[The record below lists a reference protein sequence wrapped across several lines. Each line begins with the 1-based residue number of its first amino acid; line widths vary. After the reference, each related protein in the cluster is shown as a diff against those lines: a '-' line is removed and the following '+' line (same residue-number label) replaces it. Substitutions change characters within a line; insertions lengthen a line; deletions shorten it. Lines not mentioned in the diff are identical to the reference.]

1 MEIVVLVVGVAI
13 GMAVQRFFGKRGGPG
28 PAETR
33 GPAESA
39 TSTPASDAAPGATA
53 LAASNAAA
61 GAPANATVDSA
72 ASTPASAANT
82 AAGAPVSASD
92 QANPSASSATAA
104 SHLTTRLL
112 PLRKA
117 IEEFGELSAHP
128 GEIAERPEFRQATDI
143 LADPAVSSVTV
154 IEYALGSNWPIACAA
169 FASIARRSDRSAI
182 IAATVPRLKHL
193 GDIPLHF
200 ALQALTELPD
210 RLPVGLPVLDPGP
223 YWHDD
228 HDKLASFAAYLR
240 KREEQGDPATFGA
253 ALEMHKRPNIAA
265 VEELLKAIDHSYA
278 APLLAEL
285 ERFKG
290 GSLNKNFLQGIGTFW
305 NHDDDGFLVE
315 YDAIREP
322 LLTLETAVTR
332 SPPRSLLVVGDARTG
347 KTSLVRLLVRRL
359 KDQGFAVFEAGS
371 AQLQAGQS
379 YIGELEGRIQR
390 LIDELAAN
398 KRAIWYVPD
407 FVQIVT
413 SGTHKGQAASILDQM
428 LPAMAAGRIIVI
440 GECTP
445 GVLVK
450 IYQARPAVR
459 NTMDAIRLRAISA
472 AEAQPIAEEFCRRIE
487 KVLNLAVDASV
498 VPSAM
503 QLSSQYLGGLQ
514 LPGAVLDLLKAAANR
529 VISAGGTE
537 LTRDSVVASLSQVS
551 GLPRA
556 ILDDREKTDLA
567 SLRAFF
573 TTRVIGQ
580 DEAVGAIVDR
590 IAMLKAGLTDP
601 GRPVGVFLFAGP
613 TGTGKTELAKT
624 LAEYLFGTP
633 ERLIRLDMSEFQTA
647 DSTWKILGDKESQA
661 DTPSLVQKVRR
672 QPFAVV
678 LLDEFEKAHSNVWD
692 LFLQVF
698 DDGRLTDT
706 LGQTVDFRHTLI
718 ILTSN
723 LGATSHQS
731 AGVGFTPGADEF
743 SQAQITRAVAKS
755 FRPEFVNRLDKVIV
769 FRPLSRDR
777 MREILRKELKNV
789 LGRRGLR
796 DREWAVEWESS
807 ALEFLLDKGFTAT
820 MGARPLKR
828 AIDQHLLAPLA
839 ATLVEHRFPQGDQFL
854 FVRSDGQAL
863 QVEFVDPDAP
873 DDSAGLGAPRRALA
887 ATSAPSSIAE
897 AGLGGTILQ
906 PTGTRAER
914 DFLLARASALQAA
927 LESSPWEQ
935 LRDSLALQM
944 AAPDFWDRP
953 GRHAVLARFALIDRV
968 GAAAQ
973 TARALLDRYERSVKR
988 PSGQYSKDLAG
999 RLASQLWLV
1008 NRGIRDAQED
1018 RPVEV
1023 VVAVEPA
1030 LDDDESGGRP
1040 AREWSEQIFRM
1051 YCDWATARRMQIT
1064 RVPDARLHLPLLVIS
1079 GFGAHAVLSDE
1090 IGLHVVESD
1099 LNRAVARVRMAPT
1112 PADASSDTPSF
1123 MQLMKVLDAQP
1134 ATSFV
1139 VRRYRFEPS
1148 PLVRDARRGWRAGR
1162 VSDVMAGNFDL
1173 FAGEM
1178 SH

>member
-13 GMAVQRFFGKRGGPG
+13 GMAVQRFLGRRGTSGPVEG
-28 PAETR
+28 RATERVLEDEGTKKPA
-33 GPAESA
+33 AH
-39 TSTPASDAAPGATA
+39 ASIAGRLGEDA
-53 LAASNAAA
+53 
-61 GAPANATVDSA
+61 
-72 ASTPASAANT
+72 ASAAVE
-82 AAGAPVSASD
+82 P
-92 QANPSASSATAA
+92 PSLIS
-104 SHLTTRLL
+104 RLL

-128 GEIAERPEFRQATDI
+128 GEIAERPEFRQAVDI
-143 LADPAVSSVTV
+143 LADPSVSAVTV
-154 IEYALGSNWPIACAA
+154 IEYALGSNWPLACAA
-169 FASIARRSDRSAI
+169 FAAAPRRADCSTI

-193 GDIPLHF
+193 GDSPLHF
-200 ALQALTELPD
+200 ALHALTEIPD
-210 RLPVGLPVLDPGP
+210 RLPVGLPLLDPGT
-223 YWHDD
+223 YWHNDRD
-228 HDKLASFAAYLR
+228 NLASFTSYFR
-240 KREEQGDPATFGA
+240 KREAQGDAASFGA
-253 ALEMHKRPNIAA
+253 ALEMHKRPNVGV
-265 VEELLKAIDHSYA
+265 VEELLKAIDHPYA
-278 APLLAEL
+278 ATLLAEL
-285 ERFKG
+285 TRWKG
-290 GSLNKNFLQGIGTFW
+290 GNLNQNFLRGIGTFW
-305 NHDDDGFLVE
+305 NHDEDELLVE

-332 SPPRSLLVVGDARTG
+332 TPPRSLLVVGDSRTG
-347 KTSLVRLLVRRL
+347 KTTLIRLLARRL
-359 KDQGFAVFEAGS
+359 AAQGFTVFEAGS

-390 LIDELAAN
+390 MIDELSAD
-398 KRAIWYVPD
+398 KHAIWYVPD

-413 SGTHKGQAASILDQM
+413 SGTHKGQAASILDQI

-450 IYQARPAVR
+450 IHQSRPAVR
-459 NTMDAIRLRAISA
+459 NTMDAIRLRAVST
-472 AEAQPIAEEFCRRIE
+472 AEAQPVAEEFSRRIE
-487 KVLNLAVDASV
+487 KALSLSVDANV

-503 QLSSQYLGGLQ
+503 QLSSQYLGGMQ
-514 LPGAVLDLLKAAANR
+514 LPGAVLDLMKMAANR
-529 VISAGGTE
+529 VIASGGSA
-537 LTRDSVVASLSQVS
+537 LTRDSVVASLAQVS

-567 SLRAFF
+567 SMRSFF
-573 TTRVIGQ
+573 TSRVIGQ
-580 DEAVGAIVDR
+580 DEAVSAIVDR

-633 ERLIRLDMSEFQTA
+633 ERLIRLDMSEFQTP
-647 DSTWKILGDKESQA
+647 DSTWKILGDRESQA
-661 DTPSLVQKVRR
+661 DTPSLVQKVRK

-723 LGATSHQS
+723 LGATVHQN
-731 AGVGFTPGADEF
+731 AGVGFTPGTDVF
-743 SQAQITRAVAKS
+743 SQAQIVREVAKS

-777 MREILRKELKNV
+777 MREILRKELRNV

-839 ATLVEHRFPQGDQFL
+839 ATMVEHRFPSGDQFL

-873 DDSAGLGAPRRALA
+873 EGESGPGIGAAAARGAASPDLSGGSAAPGLG
-887 ATSAPSSIAE
+887 S
-897 AGLGGTILQ
+897 TILQ
-906 PTGTRAER
+906 PAGTRAER
-914 DFLLARASALQAA
+914 DFLFSRSSLIQSS
-927 LESSPWEQ
+927 LEAPPWEQ
-935 LRDSLALQM
+935 LRDSLALKM
-944 AAPDFWDRP
+944 SAPDFWDRAE
-953 GRHAVLARFALIDRV
+953 RHGVLTRFALVDRV

-973 TARALLDRYERSVKR
+973 TARSLLDRYERSVKR

-1008 NRGIRDAQED
+1008 DRGMRDAIED

-1023 VVAVEPA
+1023 VIAVEPA
-1030 LDDDESGGRP
+1030 MEGDDDDTRASHQ
-1040 AREWSEQIFRM
+1040 WCEQVFRM
-1051 YCDWATARRMQIT
+1051 YCDWAAARRMQIA
-1064 RVPDARLHLPLLVIS
+1064 RVQDVRAQLPLLVIS
-1079 GFGAHAVLSDE
+1079 GFGSHAVLSDE
-1090 IGLHVVESD
+1090 AGLHVLESE

-1123 MQLMKVLDAQP
+1123 TQLKKALDAQP

-1173 FAGEM
+1173 FAGEA

>member
-1 MEIVVLVVGVAI
+1 MEILILVVGVAI
-13 GMAVQRFFGKRGGPG
+13 GMAVQRLVSKRGEPG
-28 PAETR
+28 PSK
-33 GPAESA
+33 GSA
-39 TSTPASDAAPGATA
+39 SADAAGGSASTGAE
-53 LAASNAAA
+53 AAVSST
-61 GAPANATVDSA
+61 GPSVVTAPA
-72 ASTPASAANT
+72 TP
-82 AAGAPVSASD
+82 D
-92 QANPSASSATAA
+92 
-104 SHLTTRLL
+104 LTTRLL

-128 GEIAERPEFRQATDI
+128 GEIAERPEFRRAVEI
-143 LADPAVSSVTV
+143 LADPAVSTNTL
-154 IEYALGSNWPIACAA
+154 IGYALGSNWPLACAA
-169 FASIARRSDRSAI
+169 FAATPRRSDSSDI
-182 IAATVPRLKHL
+182 ITATVPRLKHL
-193 GDIPLHF
+193 SDRPLHF
-200 ALQALTELPD
+200 ALHALAELPT
-210 RLPVGLPVLDPGP
+210 RLPVGLPLLDPNA
-223 YWHDD
+223 YWDD
-228 HDKLASFAAYLR
+228 DPDNLASFTSYFR
-240 KREEQGDPATFGA
+240 KREEQGDPATFGG
-253 ALEMHKRPNIAA
+253 ALELHKRPNAKA
-265 VEELLKAIDHSYA
+265 VEDLLKAIDHPYA
-278 APLLAEL
+278 ATLLAEL
-285 ERFKG
+285 NRWKG
-290 GSLNKNFLQGIGTFW
+290 GSVNKSYLQAIGSFW
-305 NHDDDGFLVE
+305 NHDEDGFLVE

-332 SPPRSLLVVGDARTG
+332 SPPRSLLVVGDMRTG
-347 KTSLVRLLVRRL
+347 KTTLIRLLVQRL
-359 KDQGFAVFEAGS
+359 AAQGFTVFEAGS
-371 AQLQAGQS
+371 AQLQAGQI

-390 LIDELAAN
+390 MIDELSAD
-398 KRAIWYVPD
+398 KHVIWYVPD
-407 FVQIVT
+407 FLQIVT

-440 GECTP
+440 GECTS

-450 IYQARPAVR
+450 IHQSRPAVR
-459 NTMDAIRLRAISA
+459 NAMDAIRLRAVST
-472 AEAQPIAEEFCRRIE
+472 AEAQTVAEEFARRLE
-487 KVLNLAVDASV
+487 KMLNLTVDANV

-503 QLSSQYLGGLQ
+503 QLSSQYLGGLH
-514 LPGAVLDLLKAAANR
+514 LPGAVLDLLKTSANR
-529 VISAGGTE
+529 VISAGGTA

-567 SLRAFF
+567 SLRSFF
-573 TTRVIGQ
+573 SARVIGQ
-580 DEAVGAIVDR
+580 DEAVSAIVDR

-647 DSTWKILGDKESQA
+647 DSTWKILGDRESQA
-661 DTPSLVQKVRR
+661 DTPSLVQKVRK

-731 AGVGFTPGADEF
+731 GGVGFMPGADEF
-743 SQAQITRAVAKS
+743 SQAQVMRAVAKS

-789 LGRRGLR
+789 LSRRGLR

-839 ATLVEHRFPQGDQFL
+839 ATMVEHRFPSGDQFL

-873 DDSAGLGAPRRALA
+873 ESGSDAGN
-887 ATSAPSSIAE
+887 
-897 AGLGGTILQ
+897 AGNADTVLHLGGTILQ
-906 PTGTRAER
+906 PAGTRAER
-914 DFLLARASALQAA
+914 DFLFARSSRIQAA
-927 LESSPWEQ
+927 LEAPPWEQ

-944 AAPDFWDRP
+944 SAPDFWNRTDRH
-953 GRHAVLARFALIDRV
+953 GSLARFALVDRV

-973 TARALLDRYERSVKR
+973 TARSLLDRYERSVKR
-988 PSGQYSKDLAG
+988 PSGHYSKDLAG

-1008 NRGIRDAQED
+1008 ERGMRDALED

-1030 LDDDESGGRP
+1030 MDGAEGDGRSV
-1040 AREWSEQIFRM
+1040 REWCDQVFRM
-1051 YCDWATARRMQIT
+1051 YCDWAAARRMQLL
-1064 RVPDARLHLPLLVIS
+1064 RVPDARASLPLLVIS

-1090 IGLHVVESD
+1090 AGLHVIERGEM
-1099 LNRAVARVRMAPT
+1099 RAVARVRMAPT
-1112 PADASSDTPSF
+1112 PADFSSDSPSF
-1123 MQLMKVLDAQP
+1123 TQLMKALDAQP
-1134 ATSFV
+1134 ASSFV

-1162 VSDVMAGNFDL
+1162 VDEVMAGNFDL
-1173 FAGEM
+1173 FASEA
-1178 SH
+1178 